1 MLLRLILTCSAG
13 ATALP
18 GWHLD
23 ARPPWE
29 AVLASWDRESN
40 FSRPRP
46 MLIERRPVHAWN
58 RYLLQFYRPLCKPG
72 DRSCLWR
79 IAERLG
85 TQGLREL
92 REISP
97 VENLE
102 EALETL
108 IQLTGPLFNDNVDDI
123 QEAPTSMM
131 DHW

>member
-1 MLLRLILTCSAG
+1 MEFC
-13 ATALP
+13 
-18 GWHLD
+18 
-23 ARPPWE
+23 
-29 AVLASWDRESN
+29 
-40 FSRPRP
+40 
-46 MLIERRPVHAWN
+46 
-58 RYLLQFYRPLCKPG
+58 LQFYPPLCKPG

-97 VENLE
+97 VEHLE

-108 IQLTGPLFNDNVDDI
+108 IGLTGPLFDDNIDDI